1 MYFKA
6 SWELPLHT
14 SPTTEYPP
22 LCLTA
27 HRRVVHSQYFSWTW
41 TSFKGQN
48 NCTFCINN
56 CRLFQERPVCCQ
68 REIKNLDEVK
78 TIPQNTSSLMMA
90 TSKKKKNWCR
100 WSLKWGQTARQYVS
114 QEGSSRQIKGDFK
127 HKKTKTTPN
136 NMDPKDKN
144 GNKTYPQQFFR
155 QLKLKFD
162 VCKLQKHAC
171 EQCPFSAC
179 LAVCILRLACAAQV
193 SYVISKCFPALHIGK
208 DRIKMTASWGVQTPS
223 KKTSPVAQILIKGW
237 IMGR

>member
-1 MYFKA
+1 
-6 SWELPLHT
+6 
-14 SPTTEYPP
+14 
-22 LCLTA
+22 
-27 HRRVVHSQYFSWTW
+27 
-41 TSFKGQN
+41 
-48 NCTFCINN
+48 
-56 CRLFQERPVCCQ
+56 
-68 REIKNLDEVK
+68 
-78 TIPQNTSSLMMA
+78 
-90 TSKKKKNWCR
+90 
-100 WSLKWGQTARQYVS
+100 
-114 QEGSSRQIKGDFK
+114 
-127 HKKTKTTPN
+127 
-136 NMDPKDKN
+136 MDPKDKN

-237 IMGR
+237 IMGRYYANNIKRLFSFLYIFLYIAASLMAHAHYFCCAYIIIRGSCYICIILLNMLQFDIFLT